1 MELNTLGELLES
13 VFPTAYW
20 SFPEKKAPPMPYLI
34 YFEEAS
40 DNFAAD
46 NKVYHH
52 RKQIA
57 VELMTAVKD
66 PSAESAVE
74 AVFDAN
80 DIFWNKTETH
90 LDDENAY
97 EVIYTLEV

>member
-1 MELNTLGELLES
+1 
-13 VFPTAYW
+13 
-20 SFPEKKAPPMPYLI
+20 
-34 YFEEAS
+34 
-40 DNFAAD
+40 
-46 NKVYHH
+46 
-52 RKQIA
+52 
-57 VELMTAVKD
+57 MTAVKD